1 MKPLAKMITHSVA
14 ALGLAGAALSPA
26 FAGNVQTTTISVA
39 TGDLDLGTVKG
50 QKTLDARV
58 EKAVRSVCRTTSVTT
73 GSRVMS
79 QEARACLAKARSDA
93 RQQVAVLL
101 SDERRGG

>member
-1 MKPLAKMITHSVA
+1 MKTLAKVITHSVA
-14 ALGLAGAALSPA
+14 ALTLAGAAISPA
-26 FAGNVQTTTISVA
+26 MAGNVQTTTINVA
-39 TGDLDLGTVKG
+39 TSDLDLGTVKG
-50 QKTLDARV
+50 QKTLEWRV

-73 GSRVMS
+73 GSRMMN
-79 QEARACLAKARSDA
+79 EDERACLAKARSSA